1 MKKLMGR
8 KAGKILLLVLVLGV
22 TLVAVASAN
31 EAGAEHKSLITL
43 LAEDPMPL
51 LKDFLWRV
59 LNLAILL
66 WILIK
71 FAGKPLK
78 EYFAGRRDSIQKGV
92 QEAQEAKA
100 EAERIYR
107 EYQEK
112 LAGLDDE
119 LKVIEERARL
129 EGERESERMRQ
140 ETEELVAK
148 LQQQARRMAEQEIA
162 GAKRQLRREAAEV
175 ALETAEKLV
184 KENISDADRQRM
196 VENYLDKVVRA

>member
-184 KENISDADRQRM
+184 KENISDAARQRM